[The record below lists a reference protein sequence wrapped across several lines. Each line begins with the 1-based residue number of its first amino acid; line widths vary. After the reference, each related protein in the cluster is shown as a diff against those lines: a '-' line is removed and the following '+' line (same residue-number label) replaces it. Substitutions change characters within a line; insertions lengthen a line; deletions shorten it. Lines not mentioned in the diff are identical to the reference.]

1 MDTEFSECRRL
12 LRSSPCM
19 LVCPQQQLQRQ
30 TQQENWVGARARR
43 GRAPAARRRRQP
55 AQAAALTHGV
65 HLPSRLVLSEED
77 AAVVPTKPKRV
88 GQNHVHISLLLLPA
102 DQHAEV
108 DARLGVV
115 QVQVGVQP
123 A

>member
-1 MDTEFSECRRL
+1 
-12 LRSSPCM
+12 M

-30 TQQENWVGARARR
+30 TQQENWVGARAPSDRPPAAPPP
-43 GRAPAARRRRQP
+43 APASTCCRP
-55 AQAAALTHGV
+55 HSLGV

-77 AAVVPTKPKRV
+77 AAVVPAKPKRV